1 MFAPAGG
8 NTLPEPPHP
17 PPPRLFLTV
26 AKENTVEPLERKKK
40 ERPREWVGG
49 RVGGGAG
56 EKKEEKMRQW
66 VTRILLEETLWQGT
80 ARQLIAMTSERP
92 GRL

>member
-49 RVGGGAG
+49 RVGGGG
-56 EKKEEKMRQW
+56 W
-66 VTRILLEETLWQGT
+66 
-80 ARQLIAMTSERP
+80 
-92 GRL
+92 